1 MLFIIMSMLG
11 ALSRFCVSLIIH
23 NVFAT
28 ISVNLIGAF
37 LMGYCAAH
45 LKDKLKPATYK
56 AITTGFLG
64 SFTTFSTFS
73 KETVTL
79 LQTSQWFLLTVY
91 LLITIIGGF
100 FACMLGVKV
109 GKR

>member
-11 ALSRFCVSLIIH
+11 ALSRFYVSLVIH

-37 LMGYCAAH
+37 LMGYCASYFKA
-45 LKDKLKPATYK
+45 KLKPAVYK

-79 LQTSQWFLLTVY
+79 LQSSQWLLLTVY
-91 LLITIIGGF
+91 LHITIIGGF
-100 FACMLGVKV
+100 LVCMLGVKV
-109 GKR
+109 GRR